1 MYLVIRLIGCCM
13 ESLFNFSL
21 RLTAKEING
30 YSLKCLL
37 YYNTLKCMCLGFY
50 TMYVHN
56 PELAGEPVGLVGTK
70 LGEQF

>member
-1 MYLVIRLIGCCM
+1 
-13 ESLFNFSL
+13 
-21 RLTAKEING
+21 
-30 YSLKCLL
+30 
-37 YYNTLKCMCLGFY
+37 MCLGFY